1 MTRWLI
7 RTFVR
12 DHANTH
18 DPAVR
23 VRYGQ
28 MAGVVGILTNLLLAG
43 GKLLAALL
51 SGSVSI
57 MADAANNLSDA
68 SSSIVSLLG
77 FKMAGKPAD
86 QEHPYGHARYEYL
99 AGLAVSVLILTIG
112 VELFRSSLDKVLNPS
127 PVSFGWVSLAVLA
140 VSILVKRWMAAFNR
154 TVGREIA
161 SQTLIATSQDSR
173 NDVIATS
180 AVLVAALVA
189 RFFGINLDGWMGLA
203 VALFIL
209 WSGWGLIRDTMDPL
223 LGKAPDP
230 ELVQSIRET
239 IMGYPGV
246 LGTHDL
252 MIHDYGPGRRF
263 ASVHVEMAAEEDVM
277 QSHDVIDNI
286 ERDFLHR
293 DKLHMIV
300 HLDPIITRDPLVNDL
315 RGRLAEQVKE
325 IHPELTIHDLRV
337 VKGRSHTN
345 LIFDCIKPHDL
356 DMTDAQLKRAISER
370 VCAEHPEY
378 YCVITV
384 DESYAAVPK

>member
-99 AGLAVSVLILTIG
+99 AGLAVSVLILIIG

-140 VSILVKRWMAAFNR
+140 VSILVKLWMAGFNR
-154 TVGREIA
+154 TVGREIS

>member
-99 AGLAVSVLILTIG
+99 AGLAVSVLILIIG

-140 VSILVKRWMAAFNR
+140 VSILVKLWMAGFNR
-154 TVGREIA
+154 TVGREIS

-345 LIFDCIKPHDL
+345 MIFDCIKPHDL
-356 DMTDAQLKRAISER
+356 DMTDAQLKHAISER

>member
-1 MTRWLI
+1 MTQWLI

-12 DHANTH
+12 DRANTH

-23 VRYGQ
+23 MRYGQ
-28 MAGVVGILTNLLLAG
+28 LAGTVGILANLMLAG

-51 SGSVSI
+51 SGSVAI

-99 AGLAVSVLILTIG
+99 AGLTVSVLIMIIG
-112 VELFRSSLDKVLNPS
+112 VELFRSSLNKVLHPA
-127 PVSFGWVSLAVLA
+127 PVTFGWVSLAVLA
-140 VSILVKRWMAAFNR
+140 VSILVKLWMAGFNR
-154 TVGREIA
+154 TVGRAIA
-161 SQTLIATSQDSR
+161 SQTLIATAQDSR
-173 NDVIATS
+173 NDVITTS
-180 AVLVAALVA
+180 AVLVAALIS
-189 RFFGINLDGWMGLA
+189 RFFHINVDGWIGLA

-209 WSGWGLIRDTMDPL
+209 WSGWGLIRDTLDPL

-252 MIHDYGPGRRF
+252 IIHDYGPGRRF

-286 ERDFLHR
+286 ERDFLNR

-315 RGRLAEQVKE
+315 RGRLAELVKE

-356 DMTDAQLKRAISER
+356 DMSNAQLKRAISER
-370 VCAEHPEY
+370 VSAEHPNH

>member
-99 AGLAVSVLILTIG
+99 AGLAVSVLILIIG

-345 LIFDCIKPHDL
+345 MIFDCIKPHDL

>member
-86 QEHPYGHARYEYL
+86 QEHPYGHARYAYL
-99 AGLAVSVLILTIG
+99 AGLAVSVLILIIG

>member
-99 AGLAVSVLILTIG
+99 AGLAVSVLILIIG

>member
-57 MADAANNLSDA
+57 MADAANNLSDT

-99 AGLAVSVLILTIG
+99 AGLAVSVLILIIG